1 MAPDSGPAVSAAE
14 LDAAACDGLG
24 LVGIRKSFAG
34 KVALDGVTF
43 CVPRHAI
50 VAVLGPSGSGKSTL
64 LSIIAGLEAPTTATC
79 CGKAAPS
86 MLSRRTGA
94 ASG

>member
-1 MAPDSGPAVSAAE
+1 MAADGARDLSAGK
-14 LDAAACDGLG
+14 LDPAACDGLG
-24 LVGIRKSFAG
+24 LAGIRKSFAG

-64 LSIIAGLEAPTTATC
+64 LSII
-79 CGKAAPS
+79 
-86 MLSRRTGA
+86 GA